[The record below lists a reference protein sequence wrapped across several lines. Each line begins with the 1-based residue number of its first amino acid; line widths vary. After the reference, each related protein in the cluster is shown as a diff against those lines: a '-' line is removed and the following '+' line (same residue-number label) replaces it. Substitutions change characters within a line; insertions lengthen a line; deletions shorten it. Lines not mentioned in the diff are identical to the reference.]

1 MPRGELTDVSQ
12 LKLWGPSWAR
22 KVGQFLAYGYWHT
35 TVHGREHF
43 PATGPVI
50 VASNHIGVVDGPLV
64 FGVLP
69 RNSHFLVKKE
79 FFTSPLG
86 FLMDWAGQVPVDR
99 SNGRTALAIGK
110 ELLDDGRVV
119 GIFPEGHRG
128 GGRADTVKA
137 GVAWL
142 AVHSG
147 APIVPAACLGTRP
160 AGASVSYVPR
170 PRARLQVVLGE
181 PFQVGVT
188 GTGRQAVT
196 DAIDVIAARMQ
207 QHVADAVALTGIELP
222 GDTGRRMER

>member
-1 MPRGELTDVSQ
+1 VGRGEVRDASE
-12 LKLWGPSWAR
+12 LKLWGPKWAR
-22 KVGQFLAYGYWHT
+22 RVGQALAYGYWNT
-35 TVHGREHF
+35 TVYGRESF

-69 RNSHFLVKKE
+69 RDSYFMVKKE
-79 FFTSPLG
+79 FFTSKLG
-86 FLMDWAGQVPVDR
+86 FLMDWAGQIPVDR
-99 SNGRTALAIGK
+99 ANGRTALTIGK

-128 GGRADTVKA
+128 AGRADTVKA

-142 AVHSG
+142 AVHTG

-160 AGASVSYVPR
+160 AGASVGYVPR
-170 PRARLQVVLGE
+170 PRAKLHVVLGE

-196 DAIDVIAARMQ
+196 DAIEVIAAKMQ
-207 QHVADAVALTGIELP
+207 AHVAHAVDVTGVALP
-222 GDTGRRMER
+222 GDAGRRMER